1 MTTLTFKLVI
11 ALVLVFITAIIICG
25 ADWYKQIKSM
35 KKDIYANRET
45 IYNYIEETHPWE
57 EKIESTLTNIVGTVD
72 TLVDCKEKTEA
83 AIDDIYKNLD
93 KHRKFIK
100 EQKEVDKSQQEINKL
115 TTQSF
120 ATVDIALIRLI
131 DVPFLFDQLDPGYA
145 LTWTGEIPYPINEV
159 FVNSKIKIGNY
170 EYNIDAIDGSNLTI
184 SRS

>member
-1 MTTLTFKLVI
+1 MTTLTFILVI
-11 ALVLVFITAIIICG
+11 ALALAIIICG
-25 ADWYKQIKSM
+25 YYLYKQIKSM
-35 KKDIYANRET
+35 KTDIYTTRET

-57 EKIESTLTNIVGTVD
+57 EKIESTLTD
-72 TLVDCKEKTEA
+72 MVDCKEKTEA

-184 SRS
+184 SRQ

>member
-1 MTTLTFKLVI
+1 MTTLAYIITCALVI
-11 ALVLVFITAIIICG
+11 ALAISN
-25 ADWYKQIKSM
+25 WYWHKQIISM
-35 KKDIYANRET
+35 KKDIYTNRET

-57 EKIESTLTNIVGTVD
+57 EKIESTLTDI
-72 TLVDCKEKTEA
+72 VDCKDKTEA

-170 EYNIDAIDGSNLTI
+170 EYNIDVIDGSNITI